1 MQRRM
6 RMSIEAHTVYVERRT
21 LDRERTTV
29 MHAARAGKRNGFESF
44 GGTL

>member
-1 MQRRM
+1 MRTM
-6 RMSIEAHTVYVERRT
+6 RMSEESRAIYVERRT

-29 MHAARAGKRNGFESF
+29 MHAARAGKRASQSAF